1 MLHCTM
7 SMPCAAPTE
16 SIHIVQC
23 SMKGRAMIE
32 TVFEQE
38 LPAALTPKAAET
50 ITKRSISPAML
61 SKAALR
67 IGARQT
73 ESDLGLALAS
83 LGLVLAGL
91 RRAPLPVTLPD
102 LASLEAL
109 IPAVQQAHAEA
120 ILATARGIVDGLAA
134 EEDAVLAAAPAAGCA

>member
-1 MLHCTM
+1 
-7 SMPCAAPTE
+7 
-16 SIHIVQC
+16 
-23 SMKGRAMIE
+23 MIE

-38 LPAALTPKAAET
+38 LPAAPTPKAADT
-50 ITKRSISPAML
+50 ITKRSIAPAML
-61 SKAALR
+61 GKAALR

-73 ESDLGLALAS
+73 ESELGLALAA

-102 LASLEAL
+102 LASLKAL
-109 IPAVQQAHAEA
+109 IPSVQQADAEA
-120 ILATARGIVDGLAA
+120 ILATARSIVERLAA

>member
-1 MLHCTM
+1 
-7 SMPCAAPTE
+7 
-16 SIHIVQC
+16 
-23 SMKGRAMIE
+23 MIE

-38 LPAALTPKAAET
+38 LPAAPTPKATET
-50 ITKRSISPAML
+50 STKRSIAPAML
-61 SKAALR
+61 GKAALR

-91 RRAPLPVTLPD
+91 RRAPLPVALPD

-109 IPAVQQAHAEA
+109 IPSVPQAHAEA
-120 ILATARGIVDGLAA
+120 ILATARGIVEGLAA